1 VKCIAVTNLL
11 QLSLSNYNSRETLA
25 CLHLLKQNA
34 DIETREGFVCFV
46 PHSIHLCN
54 AQRTAAML
62 DEVDFDAINGNGR
75 WSRFEV
81 VMKAERAER
90 ILS

>member
-1 VKCIAVTNLL
+1 MDPK
-11 QLSLSNYNSRETLA
+11 
-25 CLHLLKQNA
+25 
-34 DIETREGFVCFV
+34 VCY
-46 PHSIHLCN
+46 
-54 AQRTAAML
+54 A

-90 ILS
+90 SLS

>member
-1 VKCIAVTNLL
+1 MRAITIKFKTQRAKRSFGAV
-11 QLSLSNYNSRETLA
+11 
-25 CLHLLKQNA
+25 
-34 DIETREGFVCFV
+34 DINVCY
-46 PHSIHLCN
+46 
-54 AQRTAAML
+54 A